1 MSKDELVCVG
11 AISGAYGV
19 KGEVRI
25 KSFCATPEDIE
36 AYSPLTDETGKRS
49 FSLAI
54 VHSVKNGFV
63 VRIAEVAT
71 KEEADALKG
80 SPCMHTATSCRR
92 CLMMNSTTPTWSA

>member
-1 MSKDELVCVG
+1 MRGRHQRRLR
-11 AISGAYGV
+11 
-19 KGEVRI
+19 GEGRSADQIVLRN
-25 KSFCATPEDIE
+25 PEDIE